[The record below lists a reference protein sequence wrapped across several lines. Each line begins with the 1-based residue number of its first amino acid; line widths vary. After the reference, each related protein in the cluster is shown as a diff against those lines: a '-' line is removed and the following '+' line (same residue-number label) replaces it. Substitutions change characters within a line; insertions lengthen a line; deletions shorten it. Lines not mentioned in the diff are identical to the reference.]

1 MNNSEDLIKKYKRL
15 FKEALDELKTPERRY
30 RQIPNILTSLRL
42 LAPFFII
49 PAAIAGNVPLAIGF
63 GTVFGLTDL
72 ADGYIARKWKLT
84 TELGADLDAATDK
97 IFTGTLLTAATI
109 NNPVLA
115 INLTAEVI
123 IALINAIG
131 KKKGFNPSSE
141 KIGKLKTWFLF
152 SLAIAGVIS
161 STISIE
167 TLVDIL
173 VITTATL
180 QGFTIGTY
188 LNKYKD
194 AKEISKKEYFLQD
207 CQTKEVNPE
216 DDKIIGKNQEK
227 IKDYLLSA
235 NQNRTTNNT
244 NESQDERILE
254 QLKEM
259 SNFLHQEQA
268 NQKSTNMGISKGIAK
283 KIKKKE

>member
-63 GTVFGLTDL
+63 GTIFGLTDL

-84 TELGADLDAATDK
+84 TELGADLDAVTDK

-123 IALINAIG
+123 IALINAVG

-152 SLAIAGVIS
+152 PLAIAGVIS

-194 AKEISKKEYFLQD
+194 AKEISKKELW
-207 CQTKEVNPE
+207 
-216 DDKIIGKNQEK
+216 
-227 IKDYLLSA
+227 
-235 NQNRTTNNT
+235 
-244 NESQDERILE
+244 
-254 QLKEM
+254 
-259 SNFLHQEQA
+259 
-268 NQKSTNMGISKGIAK
+268 
-283 KIKKKE
+283 

>member
-63 GTVFGLTDL
+63 GTIFGLTDL

-84 TELGADLDAATDK
+84 TELGADLDAVTDK

-123 IALINAIG
+123 IYSGEDGVILSWTQR
-131 KKKGFNPSSE
+131 KKGFNPSSE

-152 SLAIAGVIS
+152 PLAIAGVIS

-216 DDKIIGKNQEK
+216 DEKIIEKN
-227 IKDYLLSA
+227 YRRYRL
-235 NQNRTTNNT
+235 
-244 NESQDERILE
+244 
-254 QLKEM
+254 
-259 SNFLHQEQA
+259 
-268 NQKSTNMGISKGIAK
+268 
-283 KIKKKE
+283 